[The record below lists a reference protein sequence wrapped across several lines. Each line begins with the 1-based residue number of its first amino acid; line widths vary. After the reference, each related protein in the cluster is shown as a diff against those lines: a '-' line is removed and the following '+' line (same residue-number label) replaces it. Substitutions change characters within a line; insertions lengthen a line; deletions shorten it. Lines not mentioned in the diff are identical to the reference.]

1 MDFITVPAVLIII
14 GFFVYKLFELYV
26 CRKERLYILDHLKD
40 HSFDGMKLPSLN
52 NLGFNMSF
60 SAFKWGFL
68 LLGIGL
74 GILIAHFIYIAESN
88 FATYQNNVYSHS
100 FQLLLGSCVTI
111 FGGLG
116 LIIGSYIELKIKR
129 RSEK

>member
-14 GFFVYKLFELYV
+14 GFFIYKLFELYV
-26 CRKERLYILDHLKD
+26 CKKERLYILEHLKD
-40 HSFDGMKLPSLN
+40 HAFDGMKLPSLN

-88 FATYQNNVYSHS
+88 FATYQNNWYHQG
-100 FQLLLGSCVTI
+100 FQIILGACVTL